1 MRAGSPSGDTG
12 AVRRS
17 VSCFLTAQVV
27 DPTSLELQV
36 TVAAPRTEE
45 LLVTVDGAAV
55 ELDEVRTGLGRLH
68 VGRVP
73 AGRLEVR
80 YRATVEG
87 RTEPLLGDALEVS
100 TYLRPSRYSES
111 DRLAALAAAH
121 FAGLTDP
128 AELLPAVSAFV
139 GSRLAYVSGSSRGT
153 DGAVDT
159 LLAGAG
165 VCRDFAHLAVAL
177 LRARDVPARLAAVY
191 APGLSPMDFHAV
203 VEALVDGVWLVADPT
218 LLAPRSSLLRIAT
231 GRDAADTAFLSNYG
245 GEVRLEAV
253 EVLAV
258 VDGELPVDDLGRSVS
273 LG

>member
-1 MRAGSPSGDTG
+1 M
-12 AVRRS
+12 RRS
-17 VSCFLTAQVV
+17 VSCSLTATVV

-36 TVAAPRTEE
+36 CVAAPRTEE
-45 LLVTVDGAAV
+45 LLVTVNGAAV
-55 ELDEVRTGLGRLH
+55 ELDDIDTGLGRLH
-68 VGRVP
+68 VGRIP

-80 YRATVEG
+80 YQATVDG
-87 RTEPLLGDALEVS
+87 RTAPAVGDALQVS

-121 FAGLTDP
+121 FDGLTDP
-128 AELLPAVSAFV
+128 AELLNAVIAFV
-139 GSRLAYVSGSSRGT
+139 GGRLAYVAGSSRGT

-191 APGLSPMDFHAV
+191 APGLLPMDFHAV
-203 VEALVDGVWLVADPT
+203 VEALVDGVWLVGDPT

-231 GRDAADTAFLSNYG
+231 GRDAADTAFLANYG
-245 GEVRLEAV
+245 GEVRLETV
-253 EVLAV
+253 QVLAV
-258 VDGELPVDDLGRSVS
+258 VDGQLPLDDLSQPVS